1 MKQKQSS
8 AVNAD
13 ATKLEAGEKMAVLE
27 IVKLLEKMVQVRGSD
42 IFIASGAP
50 PRMNVEGKL
59 QDLSTEPLS
68 PDDTKQ
74 IIRQMLTEE
83 QWNLFLKQRELN
95 IAYSLSKVARFR
107 VNVYL
112 QRGTVASVIRQI
124 RVKIPEFEELHLP
137 PLLEELILSPR
148 GLILV
153 TGATGTGK
161 STTMAAMIDF
171 RASKLDGHIVTVE
184 DPIEFV
190 FQHRKSLV
198 TQREV
203 GMDTFSFK
211 EALKNSL
218 RQAPNVIY
226 IGELR
231 DAETVEFALHS
242 AETGH
247 LVLSTLHST
256 NATQTIERVL
266 NFFSREYHQQVL
278 AQLSYN
284 LKAIIS
290 QRLIPSESGNR
301 IPILEI
307 LINSAF
313 VQELIHKGELGQL
326 KKVMESGRQEGMQTF
341 DLHLKELVGQGIIS
355 EEKAMIYA
363 DSPSDLR
370 LKLRGF
376 V

>member
-1 MKQKQSS
+1 
-8 AVNAD
+8 
-13 ATKLEAGEKMAVLE
+13 MAVLE
-27 IVKLLEKMVQVRGSD
+27 IVKLLEKMVQAGGSD

-59 QDLSTEPLS
+59 QDLSTVPLS

-74 IIRQMLTEE
+74 VIRQILTEE

-95 IAYSLSKVARFR
+95 IAYSLSKMGRFR

-112 QRGTVASVIRQI
+112 QQGTVASVIRQI
-124 RVKIPEFEELHLP
+124 QVKIPNFEQLHLP

-184 DPIEFV
+184 DPIEYV

-231 DAETVEFALHS
+231 DSETVEFALHS

-256 NATQTIERVL
+256 NATQAIERVL
-266 NFFSREYHQQVL
+266 NFFSREYHHQVL
-278 AQLSYN
+278 VQLSYN

-307 LINSAF
+307 LINTAF
-313 VQELIHKGELGQL
+313 VQELIHKGEFGQL

-341 DLHLKELVGQGIIS
+341 DLHLKELVEKRVIS
-355 EEKAMIYA
+355 EEKALIYA

-370 LKLRGF
+370 LKLCGF

>member
-1 MKQKQSS
+1 
-8 AVNAD
+8 
-13 ATKLEAGEKMAVLE
+13 MAE
-27 IVKLLEKMVQVRGSD
+27 MIITQFLEKMTQAGGSD
-42 IFIASGAP
+42 IYLAAGAP
-50 PRMNVEGKL
+50 PRMNVEGRF
-59 QDLSTEPLS
+59 QDLSSDPLS
-68 PDDTKQ
+68 PEETEG
-74 IIRQMLTEE
+74 IIRQLVTDE
-83 QWNLFLKQRELN
+83 QWNTFIKTRELN
-95 IAYSLSKVARFR
+95 IAYSLSNVARFR
-107 VNVYL
+107 VNLYF
-112 QRGTVASVIRQI
+112 QRGTAASVIRQI
-124 RVKIPEFEELHLP
+124 RMKIPTSEQLNLP
-137 PLLEELILSPR
+137 PLLENLILTPR

-161 STTMAAMIDF
+161 STTMAAMIDY
-171 RASKLDGHIVTVE
+171 RASQVDGHIVTIE
-184 DPIEFV
+184 DPIEYV
-190 FQHRKSLV
+190 FQHKRSLV

-203 GMDTFSFK
+203 GTDTLSFK
-211 EALKNSL
+211 EALKNTL

-226 IGELR
+226 VGELR
-231 DAETVEFALHS
+231 DSETVEFALHS

-256 NATQTIERVL
+256 NASQTIERVL

-290 QRLIPSESGNR
+290 QRLIPAESGKR
-301 IPILEI
+301 MPVLEI
-307 LINSAF
+307 LINTAF
-313 VQELIHKGELGQL
+313 VQELIHKGEIGQL

-341 DLHLKELVGQGIIS
+341 DLHLKELVENGVIT
-355 EEKAMIYA
+355 EEKALVFA

>member
-1 MKQKQSS
+1 M
-8 AVNAD
+8 AL
-13 ATKLEAGEKMAVLE
+13 LEMT
-27 IVKLLEKMVQVRGSD
+27 KLLEEVVQAGASD
-42 IFIASGAP
+42 LYLASGAP
-50 PRMNVEGKL
+50 PRMSVEGKL
-59 QDLSTEPLS
+59 HDLAPVPLS
-68 PDDTKQ
+68 PDDTKEM
-74 IIRQMLTEE
+74 IRQLLSDE
-83 QWNLFLKQRELN
+83 QWNLFLENRELN
-95 IAYSLSKVARFR
+95 IAYSLSKMARFR

-124 RVKIPEFEELHLP
+124 RVRIPTCEQLHLP

-171 RASKLDGHIVTVE
+171 RASKMDGHIVTVE
-184 DPIEFV
+184 DPIEYV

-203 GMDTFSFK
+203 GIDTFSFR
-211 EALKNSL
+211 EALKNML

-256 NATQTIERVL
+256 NVTQTIERVL
-266 NFFSREYHQQVL
+266 NFFSREYQHQAL
-278 AQLSYN
+278 MQLSYN

-301 IPILEI
+301 IPVLEI
-307 LINSAF
+307 LTNTAF
-313 VQELIHKGELGQL
+313 VQELIYKGELGQL
-326 KKVMESGRQEGMQTF
+326 KKVMESG
-341 DLHLKELVGQGIIS
+341 GQG
-355 EEKAMIYA
+355 A
-363 DSPSDLR
+363 R
-370 LKLRGF
+370 LKQKAWQGHGRI
-376 V
+376 

>member
-1 MKQKQSS
+1 
-8 AVNAD
+8 
-13 ATKLEAGEKMAVLE
+13 MAEL
-27 IVKLLEKMVQVRGSD
+27 IMNQLLEKMIQAEGSD
-42 IFIASGAP
+42 IFLAAGAP
-50 PRMNVEGKL
+50 PRMNVEGRL
-59 QDLSTEPLS
+59 QDLAPDSLS
-68 PDDTKQ
+68 PEEAARM
-74 IIRQMLTEE
+74 IRQLLTDE
-83 QWNLFLKQRELN
+83 QWQAFTKTRELN
-95 IAYSLSKVARFR
+95 SAYSFSNVARFR
-107 VNVYL
+107 VNVYF
-112 QRGTVASVIRQI
+112 QRGTVAAVIRQI
-124 RVKIPEFEELHLP
+124 RVKIPTSEQLNLP
-137 PLLEELILSPR
+137 PLLENLILTPR

-161 STTMAAMIDF
+161 STTMAAMIDY
-171 RASKLDGHIVTVE
+171 RASHVEGHIVTVE
-184 DPIEFV
+184 DPIEYV
-190 FQHRKSLV
+190 FQHQKSLV

-203 GMDTFSFK
+203 GMDTLSFK
-211 EALKNSL
+211 EALKNTL

-231 DAETVEFALHS
+231 DSETVEFALHS

-256 NATQTIERVL
+256 NASQTIERVL

-278 AQLSYN
+278 MQISYN

-290 QRLIPSESGNR
+290 QRLIPTESGKR
-301 IPILEI
+301 MPVLEI
-307 LINSAF
+307 LINTAF
-313 VQELIHKGELGQL
+313 VQELIHKGEIGQL

-341 DLHLKELVGQGIIS
+341 DLHLKELVEKGIIS
-355 EEKAMIYA
+355 EEKALIFA

>member
-1 MKQKQSS
+1 
-8 AVNAD
+8 
-13 ATKLEAGEKMAVLE
+13 MAVLE
-27 IVKLLEKMVQVRGSD
+27 MIKLLEKMVQTGGSD
-42 IFIASGAP
+42 IYIVSGAP
-50 PRMNVEGKL
+50 PRMSVEGAL
-59 QDLSTEPLS
+59 RDLATDPLS
-68 PDDTKQ
+68 PSDTKE
-74 IIRQMLTEE
+74 IIRQMLTDE
-83 QWNLFLKQRELN
+83 QWEEFYKKRELN
-95 IAYSLSKVARFR
+95 IAYSLAKTGRFR
-107 VNVYL
+107 VNVFL
-112 QRGTVASVIRQI
+112 QQGTVASVIRQI
-124 RVKIPEFEELHLP
+124 RIKIPTFKELNLP

-161 STTMAAMIDF
+161 STTMAAMIDL

-184 DPIEFV
+184 DPIEYV

-203 GMDTFSFK
+203 GTDTFSFK
-211 EALKNSL
+211 EALRNSL
-218 RQAPNVIY
+218 RQAPSVIY

-231 DAETVEFALHS
+231 DSETVEFALHA

-256 NATQTIERVL
+256 NAAQTIERLL
-266 NFFSREYHQQVL
+266 NFFSRDYHHQVL

-284 LKAIIS
+284 FRAIIS
-290 QRLIPSESGNR
+290 QRLIPSESGSR
-301 IPILEI
+301 VPVMEI
-307 LINSAF
+307 LINTAF
-313 VQELIHKGELGQL
+313 VQEIIHKGEFGQL

-341 DLHLKELVGQGIIS
+341 DLHLKELLEKGLIS
-355 EEKAMIYA
+355 EEKAMMYA

>member
-1 MKQKQSS
+1 M
-8 AVNAD
+8 
-13 ATKLEAGEKMAVLE
+13 ATFE
-27 IVKLLEKMVQVRGSD
+27 IVKLLEKMVQARGSD

-50 PRMNVEGKL
+50 PRMNVEGKHY
-59 QDLSTEPLS
+59 DLASEPLS
-68 PDDTKQ
+68 PEDTKQ
-74 IIRQMLTEE
+74 IIRQMLTDE
-83 QWNLFLKQRELN
+83 QWSLFLKTRELN
-95 IAYSLSKVARFR
+95 IAYSYSKVARFR

-124 RVKIPEFEELHLP
+124 RIKIPNFEELRLP
-137 PLLEELILSPR
+137 SLLGELILSPR

-161 STTMAAMIDF
+161 STTMAAMIDY
-171 RASKLDGHIVTVE
+171 RASQVDGHIVAVE
-184 DPIEFV
+184 DPIEYV
-190 FQHRKSLV
+190 FQHKKSLV

-203 GMDTFSFK
+203 GMDTHSFK
-211 EALKNSL
+211 EALKNTL
-218 RQAPNVIY
+218 RQAPNVIF

-231 DAETVEFALHS
+231 DAETVEFALHC

-247 LVLSTLHST
+247 LILSTLHST
-256 NATQTIERVL
+256 NASQTIERVL
-266 NFFSREYHQQVL
+266 NFFPREHQPQVL
-278 AQLSYN
+278 MQLSYN

-290 QRLIPSESGNR
+290 QRLIPSESGMR
-301 IPILEI
+301 VPILET
-307 LINSAF
+307 LVNTAF
-313 VQELIHKGELGQL
+313 VQELIQKGELGQL

-341 DLHLKELVGQGIIS
+341 DMHLKDLIEKGIIG
-355 EEKAMIYA
+355 EEKAMLYA

>member
-1 MKQKQSS
+1 
-8 AVNAD
+8 
-13 ATKLEAGEKMAVLE
+13 MAVLE
-27 IVKLLEKMVQVRGSD
+27 IVKLLEKMVQARGSD
-42 IFIASGAP
+42 IYIASGAP
-50 PRMNVEGKL
+50 PRMSVEGKL
-59 QDLSTEPLS
+59 QDLAPEPLS

-74 IIRQMLTEE
+74 IIHQLLTDE
-83 QWNLFLKQRELN
+83 QWDEFCKNRELN
-95 IAYSLSKVARFR
+95 IAYSLSKMARFR

-112 QRGTVASVIRQI
+112 QQGTVASVIRQI
-124 RVKIPEFEELHLP
+124 RIKIPSFKQLNLP

-184 DPIEFV
+184 DPIEYV

-231 DAETVEFALHS
+231 DSETVEFALHS

-256 NATQTIERVL
+256 NATQAIERVL
-266 NFFSREYHQQVL
+266 NFFSREYQHQVL
-278 AQLSYN
+278 MQLSYN

-307 LINSAF
+307 LINTAF

-341 DLHLKELVGQGIIS
+341 DLHLKELVEEGVIS
-355 EEKAMIYA
+355 EEKAWSYA

>member
-1 MKQKQSS
+1 M
-8 AVNAD
+8 AL
-13 ATKLEAGEKMAVLE
+13 LEMT
-27 IVKLLEKMVQVRGSD
+27 KLLEKMVQVRGSD
-42 IFIASGAP
+42 IYIASGAP
-50 PRMNVEGKL
+50 PRMNVDGKL
-59 QDLSTEPLS
+59 QDLAPEPLS

-74 IIRQMLTEE
+74 IIRQLLTDE
-83 QWNLFLKQRELN
+83 QWDEFCKNRELN
-95 IAYSLSKVARFR
+95 IAYSLLKMARFR
-107 VNVYL
+107 VNVYF

-124 RVKIPEFEELHLP
+124 WIKIPTFGELHLP

-161 STTMAAMIDF
+161 STTMAAMIEY
-171 RASKLDGHIVTVE
+171 RASKMDGHIVTVE
-184 DPIEFV
+184 DPIEYV

-211 EALKNSL
+211 EALKNML

-266 NFFSREYHQQVL
+266 NFFSHEFHHQIQM
-278 AQLSYN
+278 QLSYN

-290 QRLIPSESGNR
+290 QRLIPSETGNR
-301 IPILEI
+301 LPVLEI
-307 LINSAF
+307 LINTAF
-313 VQELIHKGELGQL
+313 VQELIQKGELGQL
-326 KKVMESGRQEGMQTF
+326 KKVMESGRQEGMQNF
-341 DLHLKELVGQGIIS
+341 DLHLKELLEKGLIS

>member
-1 MKQKQSS
+1 MTFEKRENM
-8 AVNAD
+8 AL
-13 ATKLEAGEKMAVLE
+13 LEMT
-27 IVKLLEKMVQVRGSD
+27 KLLEKMVQARGSD
-42 IFIASGAP
+42 IYIASGAP
-50 PRMNVEGKL
+50 PRMNVEGKF
-59 QDLSTEPLS
+59 QDLAPEPLS
-68 PDDTKQ
+68 PDDTRE
-74 IIRQMLTEE
+74 IIRQLLTDE
-83 QWNLFLKQRELN
+83 QWNLFFKNRELN
-95 IAYSLSKVARFR
+95 IAYSLSKMARFR

-112 QRGTVASVIRQI
+112 QQGTVASVIRQI
-124 RVKIPEFEELHLP
+124 RVKIPNFEQLNLP

-171 RASKLDGHIVTVE
+171 RASKLEGHIVTVE
-184 DPIEFV
+184 DPIEYV

-231 DAETVEFALHS
+231 DSETVEFALHS

-247 LVLSTLHST
+247 LVLSTLHSS

-266 NFFSREYHQQVL
+266 NFFSREYHHQVL

-301 IPILEI
+301 VPVMEI
-307 LINSAF
+307 LLNTAF
-313 VQELIHKGELGQL
+313 VQELIQKDELGQL

-341 DLHLKELVGQGIIS
+341 DLHLKELIEKGVIS
-355 EEKAMIYA
+355 EEKALIYA

>member
-1 MKQKQSS
+1 MS
-8 AVNAD
+8 
-13 ATKLEAGEKMAVLE
+13 LLE
-27 IVKLLEKMVQVRGSD
+27 ITKLLERMVQARGSD
-42 IFIASGAP
+42 IYIASGAP
-50 PRMNVEGKL
+50 PRMSVEGKL
-59 QDLSTEPLS
+59 QDLGPEPLS

-74 IIRQMLTEE
+74 IIHQLLTDE

-95 IAYSLSKVARFR
+95 IAYSLSKMARFR

-112 QRGTVASVIRQI
+112 QQGTVASVIRQI
-124 RVKIPEFEELHLP
+124 QVKIPSFEQLHLP

-161 STTMAAMIDF
+161 STTVAAMIDF
-171 RASKLDGHIVTVE
+171 RASKMDGHIVTVE
-184 DPIEFV
+184 DPIEYV
-190 FQHRKSLV
+190 FQHGKSLV

-203 GMDTFSFK
+203 GIDTFSFR
-211 EALKNSL
+211 EALKNML

-231 DAETVEFALHS
+231 DSETVEFALHA

-256 NATQTIERVL
+256 NAPQTIERVL
-266 NFFSREYHQQVL
+266 NFFSREYQHQVL
-278 AQLSYN
+278 MQLSYN

-307 LINSAF
+307 LINTAF

-326 KKVMESGRQEGMQTF
+326 KKAMESGRQEGMQTF
-341 DLHLKELVGQGIIS
+341 DLHLKELVEEGVIS
-355 EEKAMIYA
+355 EEKASSYA

>member
-1 MKQKQSS
+1 
-8 AVNAD
+8 
-13 ATKLEAGEKMAVLE
+13 MAVLE
-27 IVKLLEKMVQVRGSD
+27 MNKLLEKMVLDRGSD
-42 IFIASGAP
+42 IYIASGAP

-59 QDLSTEPLS
+59 HDLAQEPLS
-68 PDDTKQ
+68 PEEARQ
-74 IIRQMLTEE
+74 IIRQILTDE
-83 QWNLFLKQRELN
+83 QWGTFLKYRELN
-95 IAYSLSKVARFR
+95 FAYSLLKMARFR

-124 RVKIPEFEELHLP
+124 RLRIPNFEELRLP
-137 PLLEELILSPR
+137 PFLGDLVLAPR

-161 STTMAAMIDF
+161 STTMAAMIDY
-171 RASKLDGHIVTVE
+171 RASQLDGHIVTVE
-184 DPIEFV
+184 DPIEYV
-190 FQHRKSLV
+190 FQHKKSLV

-203 GMDTFSFK
+203 GMDTLSFK
-211 EALKNSL
+211 EGLKNTL
-218 RQAPNVIY
+218 RQAPNVIL

-256 NATQTIERVL
+256 NANQTIERVL
-266 NFFSREYHQQVL
+266 NFFPREYHSQIL
-278 AQLSYN
+278 MQLSYN
-284 LKAIIS
+284 LRAILS
-290 QRLIPSESGNR
+290 QRLIPSESGKR
-301 IPILEI
+301 VPILEI
-307 LINSAF
+307 LLNTAF
-313 VQELIHKGELGQL
+313 AQELIQKGELGHL

-341 DLHLKELVGQGIIS
+341 DLHLKELVETGVIS
-355 EEKAMIYA
+355 EEKALIYA

>member
-1 MKQKQSS
+1 M
-8 AVNAD
+8 
-13 ATKLEAGEKMAVLE
+13 VLPE
-27 IVKLLEKMVQVRGSD
+27 MNKLLEKMVQAGGSD

-59 QDLSTEPLS
+59 QDLTSDSLS

-74 IIRQMLTEE
+74 LVRQLLTEE
-83 QWNLFLKQRELN
+83 QWNLFLKNRELN
-95 IAYSLSKVARFR
+95 IAYSLSKIARFR

-124 RVKIPEFEELHLP
+124 RVKIPTCEQLHLP

-171 RASKLDGHIVTVE
+171 RASKMDGHIVTVE
-184 DPIEFV
+184 DPIEYV
-190 FQHRKSLV
+190 FQHQKSLV

-203 GMDTFSFK
+203 GIDTLSFR
-211 EALKNSL
+211 EALKNML
-218 RQAPNVIY
+218 RQAPTVIY

-247 LVLSTLHST
+247 LVLATLHSS

-266 NFFSREYHQQVL
+266 NFFSREYYQQVL

-290 QRLIPSESGNR
+290 QRLIPGESGNR
-301 IPILEI
+301 IPVLEI
-307 LINSAF
+307 LINTAF
-313 VQELIHKGELGQL
+313 VQEMIQKGELGQL
-326 KKVMESGRQEGMQTF
+326 KKAMESGRQEGMQTF
-341 DLHLKELVGQGIIS
+341 DLHLKELVEKGVIS
-355 EEKAMIYA
+355 EDKALAYA